1 MKKFDIMASIRKEM
15 KLKNLSIGRVARK
28 IGVDEIFLTE
38 LFLEKK
44 VDIELLEQ
52 IIEIVFGS
60 FEFQYSF
67 KENPLK
73 NFSSKELL
81 EELLRR
87 ESLKKIGK

>member
-28 IGVDEIFLTE
+28 IGVDEILLTE

-73 NFSSKELL
+73 NFSSKELS